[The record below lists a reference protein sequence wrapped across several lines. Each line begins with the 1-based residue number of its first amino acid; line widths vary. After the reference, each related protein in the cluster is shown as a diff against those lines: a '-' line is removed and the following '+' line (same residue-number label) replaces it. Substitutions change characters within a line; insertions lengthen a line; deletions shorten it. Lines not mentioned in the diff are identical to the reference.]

1 MDTLTHALSGA
12 LLARATAP
20 KDAPPRSLPR
30 RVAAG
35 FFACAAPD
43 LDFVV
48 AFAGPV
54 EYLENHRGVTHS
66 LVLLPLWAL
75 AVSWVLAKILREPRG
90 WRPLYGVTAIGLALH
105 IAGDVITSYGTMILA
120 PFSDWRAQIGT
131 TFIIDLWFSGIIAA
145 GLAASAVL
153 RRSRWPA
160 VAASVV
166 LVAYVGFQYLQ
177 KEQAIGFG
185 ERTARSLGLS
195 GATVNVQPRPVSPFN
210 WTVFVS
216 DAEAHRFAHVNLNRT
231 EPRSYRPGD
240 GRRRRREGARAGSVE
255 FTRDGGLSLVR
266 RLAGLRRHERRLDLR
281 LVHRPAVLYARALH
295 AAVPLR
301 RVPRGTRSGL
311 AARSALNRGRQSNFT
326 PRRLPMSPH
335 LSMSDLIRAPN
346 CSGVPP
352 AGSMP

>member
-20 KDAPPRSLPR
+20 EDAPPRSLPR

-54 EYLENHRGVTHS
+54 EYLANHRGVTHS

-75 AVSWVLAKILREPRG
+75 LFSWVLAKILREPRG
-90 WRPLYGVTAIGLALH
+90 WRALYGVTAIGLALH
-105 IAGDVITSYGTMILA
+105 IAGDVITSYGTMVLA
-120 PFSDWRAQIGT
+120 PLSDWRAQIGT
-131 TFIIDLWFSGIIAA
+131 TFIIDLWFTGIIVA
-145 GLAASAVL
+145 GLVASAVL

-160 VAASVV
+160 VAASAL
-166 LVAYVGFQYLQ
+166 LVGYVGFQYLQ
-177 KEQAIGFG
+177 KEKALEFG
-185 ERTARSLGLS
+185 GRHARALGLG

-240 GRRRRREGARAGSVE
+240 GFIAMLDSVYEPLPAARWETRTRYGEGATKALAQEAWNSPAMAVYRWFADLPAFDGMSAGSTCVWFIDLRFYTPGRATQPFRYGACREGPEAAW
-255 FTRDGGLSLVR
+255 
-266 RLAGLRRHERRLDLR
+266 R
-281 LVHRPAVLYARALH
+281 LV
-295 AAVPLR
+295 
-301 RVPRGTRSGL
+301 
-311 AARSALNRGRQSNFT
+311 
-326 PRRLPMSPH
+326 
-335 LSMSDLIRAPN
+335 
-346 CSGVPP
+346 PP
-352 AGSMP
+352 